1 MFKIIQNFRTLIFS
15 SFLSI
20 ILGILTFLTF
30 IGEGFIPLNEKNLQL
45 LLIIDLVVLFS
56 FFYLIVK
63 NFIKIY
69 SSKNENSSGSRTNF
83 KYVSLF
89 SLFTFLPSLLVAI
102 FSLFIFNFAIQ
113 NFFNDQITRAVN
125 NSFDVAKNYLEDS
138 RKTIESDV
146 VMMSVGINRASVFY
160 YDNQKRFINII
171 KSEKIL
177 RRVDE
182 VYLIDSV
189 GNILFLDKNEIDS
202 SFVKPNDDEFDQALT
217 GIPILIKGNN
227 KKNTSAM
234 MKLDTLIDTYLYI
247 SRNLDPII
255 LTYLNETEEAVD
267 FYYLVK
273 DSQTGLKITLTI
285 IYIIVVTLLMFL
297 SIVIAISFANRLTK
311 PIVNLIKASDDISKG
326 MLNTKVT
333 EIDTDEE
340 FKMLNLNFNN
350 MIERLK
356 KQQDKLLISERYSAW
371 ESVARKLAHEI
382 KNPLTPIQLS
392 IDRLQEKYSN
402 NITEGKAEFEKYLAT
417 INRQIK
423 DIEILVNEFSNFAR
437 MPSPIMKKIDIVPVV
452 KRAVDFFLMGNKIL
466 IKLNAEKNICLI
478 KGDEDQLYRVF
489 INLIKNA
496 NESFVYKKLKKSDF
510 KGKIDIEISDDNDY
524 IHIVLIDNGTGITN
538 TKEVM
543 TPYFTTKK
551 NGTGLGLPI
560 VSKIINDHSG
570 ELLLSNIKDSG
581 LKITISLPK
590 IYD

>member
-1 MFKIIQNFRTLIFS
+1 MFKIIQNFKILIFS

-30 IGEGFIPLNEKNLQL
+30 IGEGFMPLSENNLQL
-45 LLIIDLVVLFS
+45 LLIVDLVVLFS
-56 FFYLIVK
+56 FFYLIIK
-63 NFIKIY
+63 NFINIY
-69 SSKNENSSGSRTNF
+69 SLKNKNSSGSRTNF
-83 KYVSLF
+83 KYASLF
-89 SLFTFLPSLLVAI
+89 SLFTFLPSLLVAV

-125 NSFDVAKNYLEDS
+125 NSYDVAKNYLEDN

-160 YDNQKRFINII
+160 YNNQKRFTNII

-177 RRVDE
+177 RRVDV

-189 GNILFLDKNEIDS
+189 GNILFSDKNETGS
-202 SFVKPNDDEFDQALT
+202 LFVKPNEDDFDQALT
-217 GIPILIKGNN
+217 GIPILIKNN
-227 KKNTSAM
+227 NEQSTSAM
-234 MKLDTLIDTYLYI
+234 IKLDTLIDTYLYI

-273 DSQTGLKITLTI
+273 DSQTGLKVTLTI

-297 SIVIAISFANRLTK
+297 SILIAIAFANRFTK
-311 PIVNLIKASDDISKG
+311 PIINLIKASDDISKG
-326 MLNTKVT
+326 ILNTKVS

-340 FKMLNLNFNN
+340 FKMLNINFNN

-371 ESVARKLAHEI
+371 ENVAKKLAHEI

-392 IDRLQEKYSN
+392 IDRLQEKYGNS
-402 NITEGKAEFEKYLAT
+402 ITEGKDDFKKYLDT

-437 MPSPIMKKIDIVPVV
+437 MPSPIMKKMDINAVV
-452 KRAVDFFLMGNKIL
+452 KRAAHFFIMGSKTQ
-466 IKLNAEKNICLI
+466 IKLNIKKNVFLI
-478 KGDEDQLYRVF
+478 KGDEAQLYRVF

-496 NESFVYKKLKKSDF
+496 NESFEDKKRKKSDF
-510 KGKIDIEISDDNDY
+510 KGKIDIEISDDSDY
-524 IHIVLIDNGTGITN
+524 IRIVTIDNGTGITN
-538 TKEVM
+538 IKEAM

-560 VSKIINDHSG
+560 ISKIINEHSG
-570 ELLLSNIKDSG
+570 EFLLSNNKNEG
-581 LKITISLPK
+581 LKTTISLPK
-590 IYD
+590 I

>member
-56 FFYLIVK
+56 FFFLIVK

-125 NSFDVAKNYLEDS
+125 NSFDVAKNYLEDN

-171 KSEKIL
+171 KSERIL

-189 GNILFLDKNEIDS
+189 GNILFSDKNEIDS
-202 SFVKPNDDEFDQALT
+202 SFVKPNEDEFDQALT
-217 GIPILIKGNN
+217 GIPILIKDNN
-227 KKNTSAM
+227 EKNTSAM

-402 NITEGKAEFEKYLAT
+402 NITEGKAEFKKYLAT

-496 NESFVYKKLKKSDF
+496 NESFVDKKLKKSDF
-510 KGKIDIEISDDNDY
+510 KGKIDIEISDDNEY

-538 TKEVM
+538 IKKVM

>member
-56 FFYLIVK
+56 FFFLIVK

-171 KSEKIL
+171 KSERIL

-189 GNILFLDKNEIDS
+189 GNILFSDKNEIDS

-402 NITEGKAEFEKYLAT
+402 NITEGKAEFKKYLAT

-496 NESFVYKKLKKSDF
+496 NESFVDKKLKKSDF

-524 IHIVLIDNGTGITN
+524 IHTVLIDNGTGITN

>member
-56 FFYLIVK
+56 FFFLIVK

-171 KSEKIL
+171 KSERIL

-189 GNILFLDKNEIDS
+189 GNILFSDKNEIDS
-202 SFVKPNDDEFDQALT
+202 SFVKPNEDEFDQALT
-217 GIPILIKGNN
+217 GIPILIKDNN
-227 KKNTSAM
+227 EKNTSAM

-402 NITEGKAEFEKYLAT
+402 NITEGKAEFKKYLAT

-496 NESFVYKKLKKSDF
+496 NESFVDKKLKKSDF

-524 IHIVLIDNGTGITN
+524 IHTVLIDNGTGITN